1 MLWGEDTACKA
12 KGSPASDF
20 AQAGISPDPLL
31 PLSAA
36 HGAKQVHRPLCR
48 GSTITAEA
56 RSGGG
61 QAGWAAA
68 AWSPHAT
75 SHEES
80 WKDLT
85 ARAWGSHWEGHCSCW
100 HLQAPPGTGGKRRRL
115 RNRAC
120 KTPLGDVRDP
130 AKTGLSAGLSRGF
143 YIQSLGWLFYHLPL
157 YPLLRI
163 ESHQKQ
169 FLQSFK
175 SLGIYFKR
183 FKITILYLN
192 YFYSV
197 PHTVT
202 AQMKKRWEWVYE
214 ASSILKTPNT
224 ILSPW
229 KIPLSSMR
237 LCIVTLCFLKHFW
250 KFKKV
255 SGLTAMGCQ
264 EPSTALKRHA
274 SLAWKGQE
282 S

>member
-31 PLSAA
+31 PLSAV
-36 HGAKQVHRPLCR
+36 HGAKQGHRPLCR
-48 GSTITAEA
+48 GRSITAKA
-56 RSGGG
+56 GSGGG

-75 SHEES
+75 THEES
-80 WKDLT
+80 WKDLA
-85 ARAWGSHWEGHCSCW
+85 ARAWGSHREGHCSCW
-100 HLQAPPGTGGKRRRL
+100 HLQAPPGTGGKRRRVW
-115 RNRAC
+115 NRAC
-120 KTPLGDVRDP
+120 KTPLGDMRDP
-130 AKTGLSAGLSRGF
+130 AKTGLSAGPSRGF
-143 YIQSLGWLFYHLPL
+143 YVQSLGWLFYHVLDLPL

-169 FLQSFK
+169 FLKSFK
-175 SLGIYFKR
+175 PLGIYFKR
-183 FKITILYLN
+183 FKITIVYLN
-192 YFYSV
+192 YFYSM

-202 AQMKKRWEWVYE
+202 AQMKKHWEWVYE
-214 ASSILKTPNT
+214 ASSILKMPNT

-237 LCIVTLCFLKHFW
+237 LCIVTLCVLKHVL

-255 SGLTAMGCQ
+255 SGLTAMFSWAAKNHPQLSRGMQ
-264 EPSTALKRHA
+264 L
-274 SLAWKGQE
+274 
-282 S
+282 